1 MKVMV
6 DPGHCGSTTNQS
18 PVDPAYYESATVWK
32 LGVYLYQEL
41 KRRGVEAELTRHSI
55 DEDVGLFERGH
66 RSEGYDLFISVHT
79 NSTGDN
85 KPSDL
90 ADFPV
95 CYTQVSGMTDDI
107 ADMFLRRLEKELGS
121 KNSGYKEA
129 KKNDD
134 GEDWYGVLR
143 GAASVGTPGII
154 VEHGFHTCPANV
166 WKLEQ
171 DDFLR
176 TLASADA
183 DVIQQWWAYKTKS
196 DIVQPSASSL
206 YGKVCNVPAGDP
218 GLNVRKGPGTN
229 YPTIEKYNLL
239 GNGNLVDIF
248 GRNNDQTWVYIRIAG
263 QYFGWVNAH
272 YISLS

>member
-6 DPGHCGSTTNQS
+6 DPGHYSDHVNQS
-18 PVDPAYYESATVWK
+18 PVDPSYYESATVWK

-41 KRRGVEAELTRHSI
+41 KRRGVDAELTRHNI
-55 DEDVGLFERGH
+55 DENPGLFERG
-66 RSEGYDLFISVHT
+66 SKTEGYDLFISVHT

-107 ADMFLRRLEKELGS
+107 ADLFLKRLEKELDS
-121 KNSGYKEA
+121 KSSGFKQA
-129 KKNDD
+129 VRDD
-134 GEDWYGVLR
+134 AGEDWYGVLR

-154 VEHGFHTCPANV
+154 VEHGFHTCPANLR
-166 WKLEQ
+166 KLQ
-171 DDFLR
+171 KDDFLR

-196 DIVQPSASSL
+196 DVVQPSASSL
-206 YGKVCNVPAGDP
+206 YGVVCNVPAGDP
-218 GLNVRKGPGTN
+218 GLNVRIGPGTN
-229 YPTIEKYNLL
+229 YPKLEAYSLL
-239 GNGNLVDIF
+239 GNGNKVDIF
-248 GRNNDQTWVYIRIAG
+248 GRNNNQTCVYIRIAG

-272 YISLS
+272 YISLI